1 MLALVVAGSLPT
13 GLMGVFLKDFFEGL
27 FASPAAVGG
36 ALCLTGCLLFLTRFA
51 PARGRLLERTGLGR
65 AFLVGVAQGCAI
77 TPGLSRSGT
86 TIAVGMLLGLERE
99 LAARFSFLLSL
110 PAVAGAVLLHLM
122 ELRHGGGA
130 PLETTPLLLGGLVA
144 GVSGL
149 LALRLLL
156 GLVRHGRIIYF
167 APYCILVGL
176 VTLVASFWS

>member
-1 MLALVVAGSLPT
+1 M
-13 GLMGVFLKDFFEGL
+13 
-27 FASPAAVGG
+27 
-36 ALCLTGCLLFLTRFA
+36 
-51 PARGRLLERTGLGR
+51 
-65 AFLVGVAQGCAI
+65 
-77 TPGLSRSGT
+77 
-86 TIAVGMLLGLERE
+86 
-99 LAARFSFLLSL
+99 
-110 PAVAGAVLLHLM
+110 LLHLM